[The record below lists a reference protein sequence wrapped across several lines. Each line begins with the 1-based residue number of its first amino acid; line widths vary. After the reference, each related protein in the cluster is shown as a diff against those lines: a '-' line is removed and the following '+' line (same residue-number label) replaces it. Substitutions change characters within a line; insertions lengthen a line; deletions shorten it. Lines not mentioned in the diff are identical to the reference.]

1 MDMIAIFN
9 FRLMLKSEGLVKRE
23 VSGLGTTKDRTG
35 NVRTRREG
43 WVVNFKRTNNMKF
56 ADKRLSFF
64 KTVDRKIT

>member
-23 VSGLGTTKDRTG
+23 VRGLGTTKDRRG
-35 NVRTRREG
+35 TRREG

-56 ADKRLSFF
+56 ADKRLSFL
-64 KTVDRKIT
+64 